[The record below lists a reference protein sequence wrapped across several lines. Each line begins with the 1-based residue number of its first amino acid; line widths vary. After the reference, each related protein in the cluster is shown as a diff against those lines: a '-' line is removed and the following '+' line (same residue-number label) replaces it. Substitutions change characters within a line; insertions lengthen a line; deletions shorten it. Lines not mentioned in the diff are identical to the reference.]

1 VVTILRQEIAV
12 LAPNL
17 RVQLGL
23 VCNSCLDEKYKK
35 ITEVMDVD
43 IVPFLQDL
51 PSASPTSGAFGV

>member
-35 ITEVMDVD
+35 ITEVMNVD

-51 PSASPTSGAFGV
+51 PSVLPK